1 MELVAGVLLLVALY
15 INNDGNFTNVNL
27 GDILVISSAF
37 MLALNASIL
46 GKYLRKLHVSTV
58 TFISFITCSLMG
70 LVVDVAQ
77 GSGFYIPN
85 SFEEIL
91 MFLFIGAIATALAF
105 VIQNFGI
112 EIIGESD
119 VSFVLGSESIWGIA
133 FGALLFGNAI
143 TIKLLIAVAL
153 IFIGFILIRY
163 GEKKGI

>member
-1 MELVAGVLLLVALY
+1 
-15 INNDGNFTNVNL
+15 
-27 GDILVISSAF
+27 
-37 MLALNASIL
+37 
-46 GKYLRKLHVSTV
+46 
-58 TFISFITCSLMG
+58 
-70 LVVDVAQ
+70 
-77 GSGFYIPN
+77 
-85 SFEEIL
+85 

-153 IFIGFILIRY
+153 QCN
-163 GEKKGI
+163 